1 MNSTA
6 FPIRPTQKEKAPANS
21 EALDTGLLETENAAE
36 RVPESEA
43 AKWALNMFLS
53 NHELHPFRDINE
65 IDQLKQRPIP
75 DPAALCQGSYVD
87 LRSLEDICR
96 ERYDDQGKPKGK
108 MNSTQG
114 KILCMLHIR
123 LICKHVDLYCA
134 CRASNATK
142 ALRRIPGKYQI
153 LSRLWREGIQKPLDG
168 LRLFPVAH
176 KLLNRFIDTI
186 YPLLVTLSRES
197 RGPPEERTQEEGT
210 PKMHTSE
217 EGIHQRKSSQKDL
230 SKEGPSQESTHKED
244 PSAEENIIAEILG
257 DVSRYRRAYETD
269 KNKAWNWQIVSISW
283 FVKVAIG
290 IPAQGRIWHH
300 IGVVSNPVAI
310 QRLSWFAKSESVS
323 DPFADAVMSKLP
335 VLTRFFTDNTA
346 CLLLTPEPATA
357 FIRTVG
363 LHYYLSGKVKAE
375 AAPPRPL
382 EVVLYDL
389 EKANFLNLLVSSQ
402 AKKHYAQAVI
412 WWRDCGAGMAIMLH
426 CAWNQKWLTKADR
439 PAKWAPME
447 EDFERAVEAEA
458 ARKSATGTVLRR
470 PNAIHTDDNNP
481 NVVSKALPSWFD
493 PDQEILDLTRD
504 ADNKVML
511 LQDFWEIPPWLPF
524 LYTRLMILLIQ
535 SGTEDNRRHRQDS
548 AGWGSIAAALNAIR
562 EILVSILTR
571 SYFYPRLGGVL
582 YSGKHVI
589 YSSQQGAYNKP
600 FSASGQCSPYHR
612 QRELRPSRPRRP
624 GRR

>member
-257 DVSRYRRAYETD
+257 DVSRYRY
-269 KNKAWNWQIVSISW
+269 
-283 FVKVAIG
+283 
-290 IPAQGRIWHH
+290 
-300 IGVVSNPVAI
+300 
-310 QRLSWFAKSESVS
+310 
-323 DPFADAVMSKLP
+323 
-335 VLTRFFTDNTA
+335 
-346 CLLLTPEPATA
+346 
-357 FIRTVG
+357 
-363 LHYYLSGKVKAE
+363 
-375 AAPPRPL
+375 
-382 EVVLYDL
+382 
-389 EKANFLNLLVSSQ
+389 
-402 AKKHYAQAVI
+402 
-412 WWRDCGAGMAIMLH
+412 
-426 CAWNQKWLTKADR
+426 
-439 PAKWAPME
+439 
-447 EDFERAVEAEA
+447 
-458 ARKSATGTVLRR
+458 
-470 PNAIHTDDNNP
+470 
-481 NVVSKALPSWFD
+481 
-493 PDQEILDLTRD
+493 
-504 ADNKVML
+504 
-511 LQDFWEIPPWLPF
+511 IPPPPLSHLVPF
-524 LYTRLMILLIQ
+524 SPLVFLANSQQESIRDRQKQGLELADSIYQLVRKGGYRDSGARPDLAPYRCRVESRGHSAAVLVREERIRLGPFRRRCYEQVTRIDTLF
-535 SGTEDNRRHRQDS
+535 HRQHRMFATDS
-548 AGWGSIAAALNAIR
+548 
-562 EILVSILTR
+562 
-571 SYFYPRLGGVL
+571 
-582 YSGKHVI
+582 
-589 YSSQQGAYNKP
+589 
-600 FSASGQCSPYHR
+600 
-612 QRELRPSRPRRP
+612 
-624 GRR
+624 